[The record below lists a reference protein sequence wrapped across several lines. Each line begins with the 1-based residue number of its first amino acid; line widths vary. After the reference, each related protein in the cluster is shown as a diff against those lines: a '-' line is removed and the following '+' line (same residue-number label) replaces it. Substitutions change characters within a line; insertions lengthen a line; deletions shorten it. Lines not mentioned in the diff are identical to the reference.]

1 MNQVPFIERLTM
13 SRFYFD
19 LLVWVLLIFIFYVLF
34 SNIFRRA
41 KEKNMYRIMISNPT
55 DNTVNNYI
63 KSFKKIN
70 GFTAMI
76 FNLFFSSQNAH
87 DKMRQSQG
95 YDIIKDCSSVSDLV
109 KEQLKNI
116 FISYGVPIKL

>member
-1 MNQVPFIERLTM
+1 MNQVPFTERLTM
-13 SRFYFD
+13 TRFYLD
-19 LLVWVLLIFIFYVLF
+19 LSVRVLLIFIFYVLF

-41 KEKNMYRIMISNPT
+41 REKSMYRIMIANPN
-55 DNTVNNYI
+55 DNTVLNYI

-76 FNLFFSSQNAH
+76 FNLFFSSQNVQ
-87 DKMRQSQG
+87 DKMRQTQG
-95 YDIIKDCSSVSDLV
+95 YDIIKDCSSVSNSV

-116 FISYGVPIKL
+116 FVSNGVPIKL